1 MDNFHGVIAQMTSF
15 GSGIILLS
23 TLPLLSSRSFKI
35 RLALVAISLALQYI
49 GSEILLVLQ
58 YIGSEILLVL
68 QYIGSS
74 YDQFWEWDITFV
86 DPQIAILTQFY
97 NTHGLVP
104 NTAALQCYFTRK
116 LLIQPN
122 STQLLQGST
131 ADRYVTS
138 FHCQLGW
145 GGWKNNFLMKFIVLL

>member
-15 GSGIILLS
+15 GSGILLLS

-35 RLALVAISLALQYI
+35 RLALVAISLA
-49 GSEILLVLQ
+49 LQ